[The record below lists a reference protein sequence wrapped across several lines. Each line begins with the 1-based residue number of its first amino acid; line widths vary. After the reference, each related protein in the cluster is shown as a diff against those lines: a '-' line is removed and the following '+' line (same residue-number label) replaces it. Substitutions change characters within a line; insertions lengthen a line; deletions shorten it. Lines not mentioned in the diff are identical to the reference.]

1 MRYQVDFLLP
11 LKLQKIC
18 YFGLCRKKLLAN
30 HFAGFFTFD
39 LFNLLILIPGI
50 HSYIRLVVI
59 SVIITVII
67 IIIIIIIIIVL
78 YLTSVKIQVMIKP
91 VVKATVY
98 NWVYIHLIKNKISKT
113 TI

>member
-18 YFGLCRKKLLAN
+18 YFALCRKKLLAN

-59 SVIITVII
+59 NVIITVV
-67 IIIIIIIIIVL
+67 IIIIIIIIVL

-91 VVKATVY
+91 IVKATVY